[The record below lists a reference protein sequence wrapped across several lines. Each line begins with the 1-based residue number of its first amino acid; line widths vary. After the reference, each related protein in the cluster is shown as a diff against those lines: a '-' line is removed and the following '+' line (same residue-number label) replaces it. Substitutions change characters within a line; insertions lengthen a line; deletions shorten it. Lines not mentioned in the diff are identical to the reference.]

1 MAIPVGP
8 IILGLMSLRTSAKA
22 RWILKVL
29 LDLIS
34 RMKSPSIKFL
44 MVNVVPKVLEASFAR
59 MTIKDGREVV
69 SMLRS
74 QVEKIT
80 VSETKGR
87 ANAETRFRQ
96 KLQETGLLTEVAS
109 PPGPIKGDRT
119 PIEVRGQP
127 VSQTIIEER
136 R

>member
-1 MAIPVGP
+1 MAVPVGP
-8 IILGLMSLRTSAKA
+8 IIAGLMSLRTSGKA

-34 RMKSPSIKFL
+34 RMKSPSIKSL

-59 MTIKDGREVV
+59 MTIEDGREVV

-74 QVEKIT
+74 QVEKFT

-87 ANAETRFRQ
+87 ANAENRFKQ
-96 KLQETGLLTEVAS
+96 KLQETGLLTEVPTLYGS
-109 PPGPIKGDRT
+109 IEGDRT
-119 PIEVRGQP
+119 PVKVEGGP
-127 VSQTIIEER
+127 VSQTIIEKR

>member
-8 IILGLMSLRTSAKA
+8 IILGLMSLRTSGKTH
-22 RWILKVL
+22 WILKVL

-34 RMKSPSIKFL
+34 RMKSPSIIFL

-59 MTIKDGREVV
+59 MTIDDGQEVV

-74 QVEKIT
+74 QVAKFT

-87 ANAETRFRQ
+87 ANAEIRFKQ
-96 KLQETGLLTEVAS
+96 KLQETGLLAEVAS
-109 PPGPIKGDRT
+109 PPGPIEGDRT
-119 PIEVRGQP
+119 PIEVEGKP
-127 VSQTIIEER
+127 ISQTIIEER

>member
-1 MAIPVGP
+1 MAVPVGP
-8 IILGLMSLRTSAKA
+8 IIAGLMSLRTSGKA

-34 RMKSPSIKFL
+34 RMKSPSIKLF

-59 MTIKDGREVV
+59 MTIEHGQEVV

-74 QVEKIT
+74 QVEKFAIF
-80 VSETKGR
+80 EPQGR
-87 ANAETRFRQ
+87 ADAENRFKQ
-96 KLQETGLLTEVAS
+96 KLQEIGLLTEVKGAS
-109 PPGPIKGDRT
+109 GHMEGDRT
-119 PIEVRGQP
+119 PIKVEGKP
-127 VSQTIIEER
+127 ISQTIIEER